1 MESQNYWID
10 RIELLENEINRLG
23 NQATKKWGFKLILG
37 PWGSINNAN
46 VAFLSHY
53 PKIFS
58 ESEREKNERVVS
70 VESDNDAEIK
80 KFLSNQFYH
89 FMKFLKVNPSNVLI
103 GFVTPFK
110 FRSLQSES
118 FNQEQKDEISE
129 FGKEFWSK
137 QLYKSSIQH
146 IILNGIETEENVVLK
161 IFNLDEQEPDIEDI
175 HYRVRLRNLKFRFY
189 NYQNGK
195 KKIYFIPRFPR
206 QGDLYHIYYD
216 KNGHPTDLGKFLQKF
231 LKRYW

>member
-1 MESQNYWID
+1 MDSQNYWIN
-10 RIELLENEINRLG
+10 RIETLEKEINRLG
-23 NQATKKWGFKLILG
+23 KQATKKRGFKLILS
-37 PWGSINNAN
+37 PWDSIKNTN

-53 PKIFS
+53 PKIMS

-80 KFLSNQFYH
+80 KYLSSQFYH
-89 FMKFLKVNPSNVLI
+89 LMKYLKVNPSNVLT

-110 FRSLQSES
+110 FRNIRSES
-118 FNQEQKDEISE
+118 FSQEQKDEIID
-129 FGKEFWSK
+129 FGKAFWSE
-137 QLYKSSIQH
+137 QLYYSTIQH
-146 IILNGIETEENVVLK
+146 IILNGIETEQNVVLK
-161 IFNLDEQEPDIEDI
+161 IFNLDEQEPDNEEI
-175 HYRVRLRNLKFRFY
+175 HYRARLSNLKFRFY

-231 LKRYW
+231 LKKYW